1 MLTLLGAGI
10 NGVDREEMQS
20 LPVNLPMRKSIL
32 AYIDDNLFNPLLGP
46 NLIVQNLR
54 VSRSRLYRTFD
65 TEGGIATIIREKRL
79 DNAYRILVGERSRHV
94 SFKEIAYRCGFHDG
108 AQFTGHSKLVLA
120 CLQRKLARQKRRCYR
135 QIWATSIIRYILRKK
150 PPNSVLSNRNPP
162 SGERRSRKSSHQ

>member
-10 NGVDREEMQS
+10 NGVDREEMQR
-20 LPVNLPMRKSIL
+20 LPVNLPMRKSVL

-79 DNAYRILVGERSRHV
+79 DHAYRILVGECGRHV

-108 AQFTGHSKLVLA
+108 AQFTRAFKTRFGMSPKE
-120 CLQRKLARQKRRCYR
+120 ARETKAPCYR

-150 PPNSVLSNRNPP
+150 PPNSALSNRNP
-162 SGERRSRKSSHQ
+162 STGERRSRKSSHQ